1 LEREYILPT
10 IYTKETILVELSK
23 AQLDQLQQG
32 IANARTFD
40 DLMGKDGVIKQLMKS
55 SLENILSTEMD
66 EHLGYEKHSIA
77 GDNTGN
83 SRNGTSKKNLKTSQG
98 EIPIEIPRDRNG
110 NFSPIIVG
118 KHQRTIGDLQ
128 DKIIS
133 MYAKGM
139 STRDIQEHVEEIYG
153 LQLSPTSIS
162 NITDSIITHMR
173 EWQTRPLESIYAIT
187 FFDAIYFKV
196 REDGKVVN
204 KAAYTCLSI
213 DLEGRKEML
222 GIWIGQAESSR
233 FWLTIF
239 NELKNRGVG
248 DILIACVDGLKGFSE
263 AIETAFPKTEV
274 QQCII
279 HQIRTSL
286 KYISTKNQ
294 KEFLA
299 DLKPV
304 YTAPTEENAL
314 VMLDA
319 LDEKWGK
326 KYPLVIGSWRNNWV
340 RLSTYFKYPKE
351 VRTVIYTTNA
361 VESLHRQF
369 RKVTKA
375 KSQFPN
381 DEALT
386 KMLYLSYRDIAKK
399 WTMAIRNWA
408 EIISQLSIFF
418 KERLDGKL

>member
-1 LEREYILPT
+1 M
-10 IYTKETILVELSK
+10 ELSK
-23 AQLDQLQQG
+23 EQIEQLQKG
-32 IANARTFD
+32 IANAKTFD
-40 DLMGKDGVIKQLMKS
+40 DLMGKDGVIKQLLKT
-55 SLENILSTEMD
+55 SLENMLSTEMND
-66 EHLGYEKHSIA
+66 HLGYEKHSIA

-83 SRNGTSKKNLKTSQG
+83 SRNGTSKKTLKTSQG
-98 EIPIEIPRDRNG
+98 EIPVEIPRDRNG
-110 NFSPIIVG
+110 KYTPIVIG
-118 KHQRTIGDLQ
+118 KHQRTIGDLE

-139 STRDIQEHVEEIYG
+139 TTRDIQEHVEEIYG

-162 NITDSIITHMR
+162 NITDNIIAHIR
-173 EWQTRPLESIYAIT
+173 EWQARPLESLYAIV

-213 DLEGRKEML
+213 DLEGHKEML
-222 GIWIGQAESSR
+222 GVWIGQAESSR
-233 FWLTIF
+233 YWLTIF
-239 NELKNRGVG
+239 NELKNRGVN

-263 AIETAFPKTEV
+263 AIETAFPQTEV

-286 KYISTKNQ
+286 KYIASKNQ

-304 YTAPTEENAL
+304 YAAPTEADAL
-314 VMLDA
+314 IMLDA

-326 KYPLVIGSWRNNWV
+326 KYSIVIKSWRDNWS
-340 RLSTYFKYPKE
+340 RLSTYFKYPQE

-361 VESLHRQF
+361 VEALHRQF

-386 KMLYLSYRDIAKK
+386 KMLYLSYRDISKK

-408 EIISQLSIFF
+408 VIISQLSIFF
-418 KERLDGKL
+418 KERLDEHL